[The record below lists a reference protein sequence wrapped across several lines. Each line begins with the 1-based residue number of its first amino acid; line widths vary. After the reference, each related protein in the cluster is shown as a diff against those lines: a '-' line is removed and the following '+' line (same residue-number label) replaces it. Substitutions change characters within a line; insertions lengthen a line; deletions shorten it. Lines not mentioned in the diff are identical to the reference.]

1 MGWGLDLLIW
11 SWEILRSLASFSGL
25 NHAESPFCTNVLEV
39 WRKIKFKV
47 LRKLQHHECGLLLTK
62 SLLAFYIP
70 TYLYV
75 STNVCIYANFALA
88 GVSSGEVKKG
98 QFLSM

>member
-1 MGWGLDLLIW
+1 MGI
-11 SWEILRSLASFSGL
+11 II
-25 NHAESPFCTNVLEV
+25 N
-39 WRKIKFKV
+39 KI
-47 LRKLQHHECGLLLTK
+47 
-62 SLLAFYIP
+62 LLAFYIP

-98 QFLSM
+98 QFLSMWLLWTQIFTTSMPDCSGNGDKS